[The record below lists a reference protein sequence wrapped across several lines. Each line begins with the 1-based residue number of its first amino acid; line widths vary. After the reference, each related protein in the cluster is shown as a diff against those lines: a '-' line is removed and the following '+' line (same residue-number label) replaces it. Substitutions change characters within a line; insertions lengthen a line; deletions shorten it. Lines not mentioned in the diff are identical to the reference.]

1 MDSAKHKE
9 HMVWKERQTD
19 KQAHAINCYNWV
31 SFMTKK
37 KKKKVWNQVSL
48 EWNEGICEAWNLWFH
63 EIFINKRFTEYVLKV
78 LENEDFYE
86 LGIVKFI

>member
-1 MDSAKHKE
+1 
-9 HMVWKERQTD
+9 
-19 KQAHAINCYNWV
+19 
-31 SFMTKK
+31 MTKK

-86 LGIVKFI
+86 DEVDYSKVFDFISKYLEEDE